1 MLLHKLV
8 KLALPILI
16 RKLTYHFPALDKLD
30 KILKYV
36 EDDNE
41 LDIEFRKLLDKN
53 KMQQVEIVGLK

>member
-1 MLLHKLV
+1 MLLNKLV

-16 RKLTYHFPALDKLD
+16 KKLIFFFPALEKLD

-41 LDIEFRKLLDKN
+41 LDIKVKKLERRI
-53 KMQQVEIVGLK
+53 EILEK

>member
-1 MLLHKLV
+1 MLLNKLV

-16 RKLTYHFPALDKLD
+16 KKLIFFFPALEKLD

-41 LDIEFRKLLDKN
+41 LDIKLKKLERIIENLEK
-53 KMQQVEIVGLK
+53 